1 MKAQTSLV
9 LVDAVV
15 TDKRGNYVHDL
26 TAKDFRLW
34 EDDKE
39 QTIKTFSMAN
49 SNVEGSDER
58 RYMVLLFDNSNVTPA
73 DQKHVR
79 AEAAKFVEAN
89 AGPNHYIAVLDFGS
103 TLNVAQT
110 FTTDAQRLKDVVL
123 NDKFS
128 SVSTYRP
135 SVQIAPVAPAH
146 PSENAQGSFN
156 TRVLLLAIR
165 GLARR
170 MALMPGRKSLILLSP
185 GFQVSSQEAPE
196 LMVTTDACNKANLA
210 VYPVVLRDLTS
221 GVTAEAYVPGRYDRG
236 AYTPPWAMS
245 SPRPVTTRPTMGN
258 NERVLDSLAQDT
270 GGFVI
275 EKMNNLSG
283 EMEKVAK
290 DQSQYYVLG
299 YAPAPSPLGSCHSL
313 RVKVE
318 RGGTEVRSRSGY
330 CNLKAVDP
338 LAGKPIEKQLE
349 SQASGESV
357 GNITASMLASYFY
370 ASPNV
375 ARVELGID
383 IPPGVIEFAK
393 QKGELAANIDI
404 LGLAYKPD
412 GTVAARFS
420 DSVPIEFE
428 KTKDVEEFK
437 KTPLHYTHEFEAAPG
452 SYDLRVAF
460 ATGKESFA
468 KLSMPLVIAPY
479 DGKQI
484 AISGI
489 ALSKEVHPVPP
500 DQELLG
506 GSLVDDKMPLVSR
519 GFEFLPSGNNHFK
532 KGEPGAFYVEVYDP
546 LLLAPNPPQLTLQVK
561 IVDEKSGAAKVVA
574 GGAVPATKSGSSV
587 VPLGLKI
594 PLETLSPGSYRL
606 EVGASDSAGNSTT
619 LRTAEFVVD

>member
-1 MKAQTSLV
+1 VIKAQTSLV

-15 TDKRGNYVHDL
+15 TDKKGNYVHDL

-39 QTIKTFSMAN
+39 QPIKTFSVAN
-49 SNVEGSDER
+49 SSEEGEH

-73 DQKHVR
+73 DQKLVR
-79 AEAAKFVEAN
+79 AEAAKFVEGN
-89 AGPNHYIAVLDFGS
+89 ASPGHYIAVLDFGS

-110 FTTDAQRLKDVVL
+110 FTTDAQRLKEVVL

-128 SVSTYRP
+128 SVSANRA
-135 SVQIAPVAPAH
+135 SVQIAPVGPAQ
-146 PSENAQGSFN
+146 PLAQASFN
-156 TRVLLLAIR
+156 ARVLLLAIR

-170 MALMPGRKSLILLSP
+170 MAPMPGRKSLILLSP
-185 GFQVSSQEAPE
+185 GFQMSSRELPE
-196 LMVTTDACNKANLA
+196 LMDATDACNKANVA
-210 VYPVVLRDLTS
+210 VYPVALRDLTS
-221 GVTAEAYVPGRYDRG
+221 GTTAEAYIPGRYDRG
-236 AYTPPWAMS
+236 AYTPPPKGAIS
-245 SPRPVTTRPTMGN
+245 IPRQLTTAPSVGN
-258 NERVLDSLAQDT
+258 SERVLDSLAQDT

-275 EKMNNLSG
+275 EKMNDLSG
-283 EMEKVAK
+283 QMDRVAK

-299 YAPAPSPLGSCHSL
+299 YAPDPSPLGTCHSL

-330 CNLKAVDP
+330 CNLKSADP
-338 LAGKPIEKQLE
+338 LEGKPIERQLE
-349 SQASGESV
+349 VQASGETS

-375 ARVELGID
+375 ARVELAID
-383 IPPGVIEFAK
+383 IPPGAVAFIK
-393 QKGELAANIDI
+393 QKGRLAATIDI

-420 DSVPIEFE
+420 DSVPIEFDQN
-428 KTKDVEEFK
+428 KDVEEFK
-437 KTPLHYTHEFEAAPG
+437 KQTLHYTHEFEAAPG
-452 SYDLRVAF
+452 SYDLKVAF

-468 KLSMPLVIAPY
+468 KLSTPLVIAPY

-500 DQELLG
+500 DQDLLG
-506 GSLVDDKMPLVSR
+506 GSLLEDRTPLVSH
-519 GFEFLPSGNNHFK
+519 GFEFVPSGSDHFK
-532 KGEPGAFYVEVYDP
+532 KDAPAALYVEVYDP
-546 LLLAPNPPQLTLQVK
+546 RLMAANPPQLQVQVK
-561 IVDEKSGAAKVVA
+561 VIDVKTGAAKVDA
-574 GGAVPATKSGSSV
+574 GGAVPAPKSGSPI

-594 PLETLSPGSYRL
+594 PLETLSPGTYRL
-606 EVGASDSAGNSTT
+606 EVGASDSAGNTT
-619 LRTAEFVVD
+619 GLRTTEFVVD